1 MAASFTSLL
10 VSSPSSSSS
19 SSRLTLFM
27 RGFQSSKSAKR
38 LFKSTQIRQF
48 DELPRGRL
56 RLRLP
61 LPLPLSLPLHATF
74 IHKNCKK
81 KRVRRKQLTANN
93 LICLLRKREK
103 EQKKK
108 NKKKHANKMKFF
120 MVRCIYFIYRGEDIV
135 TVCMFFKFP
144 LLCNPPS
151 LSLSICSSFVVVFAL
166 YTFWFLF
173 VYFLHALLT
182 EHPMPPLPRRCL
194 LSFDSFK
201 FPMLYPPLRT
211 TPLAKALRYSSLI
224 ILMRLNASLS
234 WNFIYLYL
242 IFKQL

>member
-1 MAASFTSLL
+1 
-10 VSSPSSSSS
+10 
-19 SSRLTLFM
+19 M

-56 RLRLP
+56 P
-61 LPLPLSLPLHATF
+61 LPLPSTF

-108 NKKKHANKMKFF
+108 NKKNANKMKFF
-120 MVRCIYFIYRGEDIV
+120 MVRRIYYIYRGDIV

-151 LSLSICSSFVVVFAL
+151 LSLYLLLFCCCLCFVHFLVFICLFSSRIA
-166 YTFWFLF
+166 YRTPC
-173 VYFLHALLT
+173 ASPTLLR
-182 EHPMPPLPRRCL
+182 PCL

-201 FPMLYPPLRT
+201 FPMLSVAPFAHYAPGRNRCAT
-211 TPLAKALRYSSLI
+211 AASSFWCAWTRLCRG
-224 ILMRLNASLS
+224 IL
-234 WNFIYLYL
+234 FIF
-242 IFKQL
+242 I